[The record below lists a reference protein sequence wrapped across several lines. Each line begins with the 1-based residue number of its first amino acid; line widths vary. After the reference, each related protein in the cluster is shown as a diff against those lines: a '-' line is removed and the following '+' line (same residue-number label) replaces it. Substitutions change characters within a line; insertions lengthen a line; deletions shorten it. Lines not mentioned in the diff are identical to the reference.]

1 MGLTEK
7 IDTLDLIIN
16 VLTQHEKKLDGLIDR
31 LETVSEM
38 VPVSVMIK
46 KTGTSIGIT
55 IPKDTAIK
63 YGYKVG
69 DHIHAYLQKRG

>member
-1 MGLTEK
+1 MSYTEK
-7 IDTLDLIIN
+7 VDVLELLINCLKEHEDKIDSL
-16 VLTQHEKKLDGLIDR
+16 VSR

>member
-16 VLTQHEKKLDGLIDR
+16 VLTQYEKKLDSLVSR

>member
-16 VLTQHEKKLDGLIDR
+16 VLTQHEKKLDSLVSR

-69 DHIHAYLQKRG
+69 DHIHAYLQKV